1 MGTEEEVQQF
11 SYNSAHNQAASSI
24 DNSTN
29 DLQIEW
35 QASEFVDH
43 QKSFGWF
50 VTLIGLTVFGSIIMF
65 LITRSILST
74 VMLILAVFTF
84 GLIAKQKPRTLRY
97 ALLNKTIQIGQK
109 EYIYD
114 DFASFSLSQDGGL
127 PSISLQPLKR
137 FLPILT
143 IYFDPQD
150 GEKIFDIFASRL
162 PNVQTAQDSVER
174 FMKKIRF

>member
-1 MGTEEEVQQF
+1 
-11 SYNSAHNQAASSI
+11 
-24 DNSTN
+24 
-29 DLQIEW
+29 
-35 QASEFVDH
+35 
-43 QKSFGWF
+43 
-50 VTLIGLTVFGSIIMF
+50 
-65 LITRSILST
+65 
-74 VMLILAVFTF
+74 MLILAVFTF